1 MKIVAVL
8 VIIFGSLPLSTLA
21 CDIDLR
27 GEMVQGGLVIGRV
40 MNDGPVHYGDRAVR
54 VSPEGVFL
62 IGFGRDSPKSVLLRA
77 GKKKCRLAIASR
89 TYKISRIDGL
99 PSRKVTPVKPS
110 DLRQIREDNDA
121 INRVRRIDTAST
133 DFTYGFQWPIKGR
146 ISGVFGSQRVLNG
159 KPRRPHNGIDIAAP
173 SGTSVHAPAPGR
185 VVLTHPGMF
194 FSGKT
199 VIIDHGHGLTSI
211 YIHLSEITVRKDD
224 RIKAGEK
231 IGSVG
236 MTGRATGPHLH
247 WGITWF
253 QTHLDP
259 QLLVGPMH

>member
-1 MKIVAVL
+1 
-8 VIIFGSLPLSTLA
+8 
-21 CDIDLR
+21 
-27 GEMVQGGLVIGRV
+27 
-40 MNDGPVHYGDRAVR
+40 
-54 VSPEGVFL
+54 
-62 IGFGRDSPKSVLLRA
+62 
-77 GKKKCRLAIASR
+77 
-89 TYKISRIDGL
+89 
-99 PSRKVTPVKPS
+99 
-110 DLRQIREDNDA
+110 
-121 INRVRRIDTAST
+121 
-133 DFTYGFQWPIKGR
+133 
-146 ISGVFGSQRVLNG
+146 
-159 KPRRPHNGIDIAAP
+159 
-173 SGTSVHAPAPGR
+173 
-185 VVLTHPGMF
+185 MF